1 MTKNKAAD
9 FLANMN
15 IEAQADPAPTI
26 ATIPL
31 KRKERQ
37 TPQQPERIGRK
48 HIGGYLSNDAV
59 EKVALLRARL
69 NLDNSELI
77 TLAINELYT
86 KQKAKKAF
94 GD

>member
-1 MTKNKAAD
+1 MSKNKAAD

-15 IEAQADPAPTI
+15 IEAQAEPAPTV
-26 ATIPL
+26 ATKQP
-31 KRKERQ
+31 RKRQ
-37 TPQQPERIGRK
+37 TPEQPERIGRK
-48 HIGGYLSNDAV
+48 HIGGYLSNEAV

-69 NLDNSELI
+69 KLDNSELI
-77 TLAINELYT
+77 TLAIDDLYT

>member
-9 FLANMN
+9 FLANMSVESQAAPAPI
-15 IEAQADPAPTI
+15 IEAIQP
-26 ATIPL
+26 
-31 KRKERQ
+31 KKRQ
-37 TPQQPERIGRK
+37 TPEQPERIGRK

-77 TLAINELYT
+77 TLAINELYM